1 MENLLKVLAD
11 IESAELKLNGEKINQ
26 VQRNGF
32 KASLMSALVSD
43 LEALGV
49 NATLTKDGVVV
60 MVENQSSNIYL
71 NLDGTIKNLDF
82 DLDGAKQEYAES
94 IEAKATRETEAKLRK
109 EKALSQK
116 ANKKQKGE

>member
-43 LEALGV
+43 LEALGIS
-49 NATLTKDGVVV
+49 ATLTKDGVVI
-60 MVENQSSNIYL
+60 MVENQATNIYV

-94 IEAKATRETEAKLRK
+94 IEAKATREAEAKARK

-116 ANKKQKGE
+116 ATKKQKGE